1 MIRALYQATS
11 AMMAQMARQIS
22 ISANLSNVSTPGYKE
37 DKLAIE
43 DFREMYLHRIAGDDI
58 RGIGS
63 LSTAVRLDA
72 TSVNF
77 EQGSLIETGNSL
89 DLALAG
95 DGFFTIETPAG
106 LQYTRDGSFHLDA
119 TRQLVTS
126 DGMPVLGEN
135 GPIAVPQGDVWVD
148 VDGTVRV
155 GDQIIDRLRLTAFE
169 DVATLRSMENN
180 RFEAEGD
187 GVPAETAGVS
197 QGFLEQANVDQTQAM
212 VDMLAA
218 NRSYALANR
227 MLQVAD
233 QSLGLAVNEIGKV
246 G

>member
-1 MIRALYQATS
+1 MIRALYQTAS

-22 ISANLSNVSTPGYKE
+22 ISTNLSNVSTPGYKE
-37 DKLAIE
+37 DRLAIE
-43 DFREMYLHRIAGDDI
+43 DFREMYLHRIAGNDVSE
-58 RGIGS
+58 IGAM
-63 LSTAVRLDA
+63 STAIRLDEA
-72 TSVNF
+72 NINMS
-77 EQGSLIETGNSL
+77 QGSLVETGNSL

-95 DGFFTIETPAG
+95 DGFFTIETPDG
-106 LQYTRDGSFHLDA
+106 VQYTRDGSFHLNDN
-119 TRQLVTS
+119 RQLVTG
-126 DGMPVLGEN
+126 DGMAVLGAN
-135 GPIAVPQGDVWVD
+135 GPITVPYGDVWIE

-155 GDQIIDRLRLTAFE
+155 DDLVIDQLRLTAFE
-169 DVATLRSMENN
+169 DDAMLRSAANN

-187 GVPAETAGVS
+187 GIPAEMAGVS
-197 QGFLEQANVDQTQAM
+197 QGFLEQSNVDQTQAM

-218 NRSYALANR
+218 KNSYALAHQ